1 MNGYTRISYEER
13 VKIELLL
20 SQGKKRSEIALTLNR
35 PRSTINREIERN
47 SGLIYRSE
55 LAQLEFK
62 YLMQLYSKKL
72 HYEWIHKN

>member
-47 SGLIYRSE
+47 SGLIYGSG
-55 LAQLEFK
+55 
-62 YLMQLYSKKL
+62 
-72 HYEWIHKN
+72 